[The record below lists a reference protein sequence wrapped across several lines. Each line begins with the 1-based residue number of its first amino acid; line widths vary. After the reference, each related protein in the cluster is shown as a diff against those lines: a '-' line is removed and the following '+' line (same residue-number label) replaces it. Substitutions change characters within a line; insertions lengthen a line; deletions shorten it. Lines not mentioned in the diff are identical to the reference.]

1 MKRQNRTM
9 FSLALWLLAA
19 FVLWTFAVC
28 CVDVQPIG
36 PKGSWVGL
44 AALNGWFHRF
54 TGVHMLLYTITDWLE
69 LVPFGFML
77 AFALMGLLQ
86 WVRRKNPLRV
96 DADLLLL
103 GGFYLAVLA
112 AYLLFECLAINCRPI
127 LIAGELEVSY
137 PSSTTLLVL
146 CVMPTAMIQLR
157 RRIRRLAVLR
167 ILLPLLAAFTAFMV
181 LGRLISGVH
190 WLSDIIGSILLG
202 AGLVLLYAACQNQF
216 TR

>member
-9 FSLALWLLAA
+9 FSLALWLFAA
-19 FVLWTFAVC
+19 FVLWTFTVC

-36 PKGSWVGL
+36 PRGSWVGL

-86 WVRRKNPLRV
+86 WVRRKDLLRV

-112 AYLLFECLAINCRPI
+112 AYLLFECLAINCRPV

-146 CVMPTAMIQLR
+146 CVMPTAMMQLH
-157 RRIRRLAVLR
+157 RRIRRPAVLR

-181 LGRLISGVH
+181 LGRLVSGVH
-190 WLSDIIGSILLG
+190 WLSDIIGSILLS